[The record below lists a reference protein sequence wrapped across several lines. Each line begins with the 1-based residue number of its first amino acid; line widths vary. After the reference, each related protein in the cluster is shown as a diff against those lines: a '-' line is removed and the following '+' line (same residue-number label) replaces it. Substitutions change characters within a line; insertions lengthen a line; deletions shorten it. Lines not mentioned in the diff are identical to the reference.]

1 VVEPVPES
9 LDALR
14 RLSETSDY
22 DLVAGLRATA
32 DDVVAVVP
40 RCVGLSICMFEP
52 DLTFTLTATPER
64 ARIVDAV
71 EDLDGDPGEQAT
83 TAGEEAEVEVEVS
96 DADGGRQWQ
105 VLAAAAGVNGVHSS
119 LSLPLR
125 SGGEAHGSINFYA
138 DSADAFGP
146 EDVRELAHM
155 FGAVAADAVMNADLS
170 MRSAARAA
178 EAGAQ
183 LDRQENV
190 DIATGVLSQR
200 EGVPVAEARRRLRD
214 SADRAGVPVEE
225 LAELIVKGEPT

>member
-1 VVEPVPES
+1 VVEPVAES

-14 RLSETSDY
+14 RLSESSDY
-22 DLVAGLRATA
+22 DLVAGLRAAA

-40 RCVGLSICMFEP
+40 SCVGLSISMLEP
-52 DLTFTLTATPER
+52 DLTFTLIATPEPL
-64 ARIVDAV
+64 RIVDAV
-71 EDLDGDPGEQAT
+71 QDLDGDPGARAP
-83 TAGEEAEVEVEVS
+83 TAWEEAEFS
-96 DADGGRQWQ
+96 DADRARQWQ
-105 VLAAAAGVNGVHSS
+105 LLAAAAAANGVHSS

-125 SGGEAHGSINFYA
+125 SHGQEHGSISFYA

-146 EDVRELAHM
+146 DDVRQLAHI

-178 EAGAQ
+178 DAGAQ

-200 EGVPVAEARRRLRD
+200 ERVSVAEARRRLRD
-214 SADRAGVPVEE
+214 SADRAGIPVGE
-225 LAELIVKGEPT
+225 LAELIVKGEDDLT